1 MNVVL
6 QPVPSWGVWSVHRGV
21 RGSRLA
27 LKRRPQ
33 VARLA
38 RRHATATLRG
48 WGLPPERA
56 DDITLVVSELVANAE
71 QHTEEGPWDLYL
83 LMRGARV
90 CVVVRDVCLLPPVQ
104 ETESGP
110 CADAE
115 RGRGLEIVRALAEAV
130 RCHRFEAGKAMW
142 AWMRIDPPGG
152 VDPNR
157 GGRLTEEAPPGLC
170 SSVRMEPVPAVCP
183 LDGQVRPDSVS
194 RLTSIM

>member
-6 QPVPSWGVWSVHRGV
+6 QLAPPWGARCVHRGV

-33 VARLA
+33 AARLA
-38 RRHATATLRG
+38 RRHAAVTLQG
-48 WGLPPERA
+48 WGLSPEVV
-56 DDITLVVSELVANAE
+56 DDITLVVSELVANAD

-83 LMRGARV
+83 LMRGGRV
-90 CVVVRDVCLLPPVQ
+90 CVVVRDVCPLPPVY
-104 ETESGP
+104 EAEFGP

-130 RCHRFEAGKAMW
+130 GCHRFEAGKAMW

-152 VDPNR
+152 IDPNR
-157 GGRLTEEAPPGLC
+157 GGRLTGEASPGLC
-170 SSVRMEPVPAVCP
+170 PSVRAEPPMACA
-183 LDGQVRPDSVS
+183 LDDQVRPDAAS
-194 RLTSIM
+194 RLASIM